1 MSLGIGSIT
10 IDCVDPQRLG
20 AFWSAVLD
28 APIQGSSADFV
39 LLQHPPQGGPFVV
52 LQRVPETR
60 VGKNRLHIDL
70 TGEPRTEAV
79 TRLIALG
86 RPRSPSTRDPVRS
99 GPSWPTRRATSSAS
113 ADSRTAPA

>member
-1 MSLGIGSIT
+1 MSPGIGSIP

-86 RPRSPSTRDPVRS
+86 ATPVAEHEGPGAVWTVMADPEGNQFCVS
-99 GPSWPTRRATSSAS
+99 
-113 ADSRTAPA
+113 